1 MTIDEMKE
9 AWVTQVPVILKI
21 EHINPRAETDGLI
34 KYKRIIG
41 YAKELSALHGEIA
54 YTVKLEDYNGHSVT
68 YASPENL
75 RVAV

>member
-21 EHINPRAETDGLI
+21 EHITPRAETDGLI

-41 YAKELSALHGEIA
+41 YAKELSAPHGEIA
-54 YTVKLEDYNGHSVT
+54 YTVKLEDYSGRSVT